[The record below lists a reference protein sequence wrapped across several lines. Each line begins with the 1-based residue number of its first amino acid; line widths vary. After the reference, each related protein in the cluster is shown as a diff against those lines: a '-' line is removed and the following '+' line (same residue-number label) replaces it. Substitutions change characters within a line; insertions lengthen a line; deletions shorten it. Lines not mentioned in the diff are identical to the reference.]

1 MIRRVFGGIACA
13 ALVLATSPVRAE
25 VAVREDGESLRFVR
39 DGVVFAE
46 MARPNSKEVS
56 LTVSCADEFVRL
68 ELAPAAGAARTVRT
82 LALPEIRLTER
93 LRSAR
98 TLGSGGL
105 KELGADKGSYTFLAV
120 AEPVTR
126 RGVVAAFLTGRK
138 GSGILFSSVTN
149 GCAAIRPEIQ
159 YGRLALDAG
168 EATAGETLLIGAFDD
183 CRLGLE
189 RYADEVARAY
199 QIKLNPQVA
208 GYCTWYADRHGEAG
222 DEASTEVFAEMAEKK
237 LVPWGLD
244 FFQIDSDWQAG
255 IRTNMMCRDF
265 RRVNPKGPYSNGLAR
280 TTATLKAHGLKPG
293 LWFMPFCGSQFD
305 PAYVDRQDLFIRS
318 RLTTRRSRERDR
330 KSADGV
336 DWLYPEMDNDAG
348 RPYEC
353 FWGGT
358 ALDYTNPKTHDYLRD
373 IVTRFRDAWGF
384 GYFKC
389 DALWGA
395 VATQHMYPS
404 DEYRPDDLGE
414 QLFHDPKATNMENA
428 RRGLEALR
436 AIAGKDVFLLG
447 CNLSQSMRPMV
458 ASYGVFDAMRVGPDN
473 SSKWDGIKAGPIRGT
488 SRYFLN
494 GRVWYNDPDP
504 VYVRDAIPE
513 AHARVSATWT
523 ALSGGLFA
531 FSDWLGDLSDARV
544 DILRRTLAPHRLYAK
559 VRPVDLFE
567 SDLANTW
574 LLADGGAR
582 VFGFFNWDEK
592 APLAIAYDA
601 AYAGLDPEKTYV
613 GFDFW
618 ANRFVAPFRGKVETE
633 VCAGDTKVWQLREFD
648 GTRPVLVSTSRHVA
662 SPLFDVTDERWDGAA
677 LSGVSKVVT
686 GDLCELRIV
695 LPRGFLVGAFTGA
708 DDAKVTVEGEAVR
721 VAFVPQA
728 GKVAWR
734 ISFNHEKKTA
744 SGK

>member
-13 ALVLATSPVRAE
+13 ALVLATSQVQAE

-46 MARPNSKEVS
+46 MARPDSKEIA
-56 LTVSCADEFVRL
+56 LKVSCAGDFVRL
-68 ELAPAAGAARTVRT
+68 KLAPAAGAARTVRT
-82 LALPEIRLTER
+82 LAAPEIRLMEKLHT
-93 LRSAR
+93 AR

-105 KELGADKGSYTFLAV
+105 KELGEDKGSYTFLAV

-126 RGVVAAFLTGRK
+126 KGVVAAFLTGRK
-138 GSGILFSSVTN
+138 GSGVLFSSVTN
-149 GCAAIRPEIQ
+149 GRAAISPEIQ
-159 YGRLALDAG
+159 YGRLTLDAG
-168 EATAGETLLIGAFDD
+168 EATVGETLLIGAFDD

-199 QIKLNPQVA
+199 QIKLNPQIA
-208 GYCTWYADRHGEAG
+208 GYCTWYADCHGKAG
-222 DEASTEVFAEMAEKK
+222 DEASTAAFAGMAVKK

-255 IRTNMMCRDF
+255 VNTNMMCRDF
-265 RRVNPKGPYSNGLAR
+265 RRVNPKGPYSNGLER

-293 LWFMPFCGSQFD
+293 LWFMPFCGSQLD
-305 PAYVDRQDLFIRS
+305 SAYSDKQDLFVRS
-318 RLTTRRSRERDR
+318 RIATKRP
-330 KSADGV
+330 DGV
-336 DWLYPEMDNDAG
+336 DWQCAVMDNEVG

-353 FWGGT
+353 IWGGT
-358 ALDYTNPKTHDYLRD
+358 VLDYTNPKTHDYLREL
-373 IVTRFRDAWGF
+373 VTRFRDAWGF

-404 DEYRPDDLGE
+404 DKYRPDDLGE

-504 VYVRDAIPE
+504 VYVRDSIPE

-523 ALSGGLFA
+523 ALSGGLYA
-531 FSDWLGDLSDARV
+531 FSDWLGDLSDVRV
-544 DILRRTLAPHRLYAK
+544 DILRRTLAPHRLYTK

-574 LLADGGAR
+574 LLADGDAR

-592 APLAIAYDA
+592 APLAIAYAA

-618 ANRFVAPFRGKVETE
+618 ANRFVAPFRGKVEAE
-633 VCAGDTKVWQLREFD
+633 VGAGDTKVWQLREFD

-686 GDLCELRIV
+686 GDLYELRFV
-695 LPRGFLVGAFTGA
+695 MPRGFRVGTFTGA
-708 DDAKVTVEGEAVR
+708 DDANVTVEGETVR
-721 VAFVPQA
+721 VAFVPKA
-728 GKVAWR
+728 DKVAWR
-734 ISFNHEKKTA
+734 VSFNREKETA
-744 SGK
+744 SEKIK

>member
-1 MIRRVFGGIACA
+1 MGVILCA
-13 ALVLATSPVRAE
+13 ALVLATSQVQAE

-46 MARPNSKEVS
+46 MARPDSKEVS

-93 LRSAR
+93 LRAAR

-138 GSGILFSSVTN
+138 GSGVLFSSVTN

-168 EATAGETLLIGAFDD
+168 EATVGETLLIGAFDD

-189 RYADEVARAY
+189 RYADEVAKAY
-199 QIKLNPQVA
+199 RVRLNPQVA

-222 DEASTEVFAEMAEKK
+222 DEASTAAFAECAAKK

-280 TTATLKAHGLKPG
+280 TTATLKAHGLKSG
-293 LWFMPFCGSQFD
+293 LWFMPFCGSQLD
-305 PAYVDRQDLFIRS
+305 PAYADRQDLFVRS
-318 RLTTRRSRERDR
+318 RIATKRP
-330 KSADGV
+330 DGV
-336 DWLYPEMDNDAG
+336 DWQCAVMDNEVG

-353 FWGGT
+353 IWGGT
-358 ALDYTNPKTHDYLRD
+358 VLDYTNPKTHDYLREL
-373 IVTRFRDAWGF
+373 VTRFRDKWGF
-384 GYFKC
+384 SYFKC

-414 QLFHDPKATNMENA
+414 QIFHDPKATNMENA

-447 CNLSQSMRPMV
+447 CNLSQSMRSMV
-458 ASYGVFDAMRVGPDN
+458 SCYGIVDAMRVGPDN

-523 ALSGGLFA
+523 ALSGGLYA
-531 FSDWLGDLSDARV
+531 FSDWLGDLSDRRV
-544 DILRRTLAPHRLYAK
+544 DILRRTLAPHRLYTK

-574 LLADGGAR
+574 LLADGDAC

-592 APLAIAYDA
+592 APLAVNYDA

-618 ANRFVAPFRGKVETE
+618 ENKFIAPFKGTVRADVG
-633 VCAGDTKVWQLREFD
+633 AGDTKVWQLREFD

-662 SPLFDVTDERWDGAA
+662 SPLFEVTGERWDADA
-677 LSGVSKVVT
+677 RTLSGTSQVVAN
-686 GDLCELRIV
+686 DPYELRIV

-708 DDAKVTVEGEAVR
+708 DDAKVTVEDETVR

-734 ISFNHEKKTA
+734 ISFNHEKKTV